1 MSRPPRLADW
11 LLTRVLPLGK
21 RGESILGDL
30 REEFRGHHSR
40 RWYWAQTL
48 RLAVHY
54 AVSESPHRSLTY
66 PRRYPMWLDLAA
78 DVRTAFRMLRR
89 NPGTSALIVA
99 TLAIAIA
106 AATVGFTFA
115 DLALFRGLPVDDN
128 AKVVSFLAV
137 DGHGETFRGRISE
150 PDLLDYR
157 ARNTSLQYLAAMRDG
172 RAPLIANGQSQTI
185 GVIYATANL
194 FGAMGQQPLIG
205 RVFLPGED
213 EEGAAPVAVLSHHY
227 WRDAMGSRPDA
238 LGRTLQIGREIVT
251 VIGVLSPEME
261 FGNLAEADLWLP
273 LKLSPDRPRDARSMR
288 FIGRLREGVTFRDA
302 AAEFA
307 AVADAVAN
315 EHPATNAGW
324 KTQLVSI
331 RVLTGGQGFW
341 VVIALFMLSVGLL
354 IAIAVANV
362 SNLILLRAAARS
374 HELAVRTAIGARG
387 GRLLR
392 QFIVEGLLLSV
403 LAAALA
409 IPAASIGLR
418 ALTVFSGEAV
428 FQQLQIDAHE
438 ITFVATLA
446 LICPIMFSLASAR
459 IVARP
464 DLRQVLVSH
473 GGRGST
479 ATGRWRSVLV
489 VAQVALA
496 VILLTSSSLAFKSL
510 RGAFAQPLGMHAER
524 VLMFGMDLND
534 VMYPD
539 PAAAAAVAAATRDAL
554 AGVPGVTRVSMISS
568 LPVLGDGGPVA
579 FAVDDRQ
586 VVRGEATPTAV
597 LTAAHPAAMDI
608 LGVPLLSGSWWP
620 EGVTDAAVISQTT
633 AERYF
638 DGIDSAVGRHLSLP
652 SGDSRAIYRITGVS
666 ADVANTDR
674 TEAAPPRVWIPLT
687 SKIRRMTFLVEGRD
701 PSALANGVRTVAA
714 SVATAVPIEDLQTFN
729 DAMRQAE
736 ASDYVIIGVLTVFAV
751 VALLLATSGLFGV
764 VSYTAA
770 QRSAEFGTRMALGA
784 SGWDVV
790 RLVVWQSVGLAGRGL
805 VVGILGG
812 VAVGLMMGSLLFGTS
827 PADPVTLAS
836 VAAILTAVT
845 VGATVI
851 PAWRASRIDP
861 VIALRLE

>member
-1 MSRPPRLADW
+1 
-11 LLTRVLPLGK
+11 
-21 RGESILGDL
+21 
-30 REEFRGHHSR
+30 
-40 RWYWAQTL
+40 
-48 RLAVHY
+48 
-54 AVSESPHRSLTY
+54 
-66 PRRYPMWLDLAA
+66 MWLDLTA
-78 DVRTAFRMLRR
+78 DARTAFRMLRR
-89 NPGTSALIVA
+89 NPGTSTLIVA

-157 ARNTSLQYLAAMRDG
+157 ARNTRLQYLAGMRDG
-172 RAPLIANGQSQTI
+172 RAPLISNGQSQTL

-194 FGAMGQQPLIG
+194 LSAMGQAPLLG
-205 RVFLPGED
+205 RGFLPGED
-213 EEGAAPVAVLSHHY
+213 EEGAAPVAVLAHHY
-227 WRDAMGSRPDA
+227 WRDAMGSRADA
-238 LGRTLQIGREIVT
+238 VGRTLQIGRDTVT
-251 VIGVLSPEME
+251 VVGVLSPDME

-273 LKLSPDRPRDARSMR
+273 LKLSHDRPRDARSLR
-288 FIGRLREGVTFRDA
+288 FIGRLRDGVTFSEA

-307 AVADAVAN
+307 SIADAVAS
-315 EHPATNAGW
+315 EHPETNAGW
-324 KTQLVSI
+324 KTELVSI

-362 SNLILLRAAARS
+362 SNLILLRAAARA
-374 HELAVRTAIGARG
+374 HELAVRTAIGARS

-392 QFIVEGLLLSV
+392 QFIVEGLLLS
-403 LAAALA
+403 LLGAALA
-409 IPAASIGLR
+409 MPLAWIGLR
-418 ALTVFSGEAV
+418 ALTVLSGEAV
-428 FQQLQIDAHE
+428 FQQLRIDAHE
-438 ITFVATLA
+438 VTFVAMLA
-446 LICPIMFSLASAR
+446 LICPIVFSLASAR
-459 IVARP
+459 AVARP
-464 DLRQVLVSH
+464 DLRQVLVSQ

-479 ATGRWRSVLV
+479 VTGRWRSVLV

-510 RGAFAQPLGMHAER
+510 RGAFAQPLGMRTDR
-524 VLMFGMDLND
+524 VLIFGMDLND

-539 PAAAAAVAAATRDAL
+539 PEAAAAVANATRDAL

-586 VVRGEATPTAV
+586 AARGDATPTAV
-597 LTAAHPAAMDI
+597 LTAARPAAMDI

-620 EGVTDAAVISQTT
+620 EGATDAAVISETT
-633 AERYF
+633 ARRYF
-638 DGIDSAVGRHLSLP
+638 DGVDGAVGRHLSLP
-652 SGDSRAIYRITGVS
+652 SGDSRVIYRITGVS

-687 SKIRRMTFLVEGRD
+687 AKIRRMTFVVEGHD
-701 PSALANGVRTVAA
+701 PSALANGVRNVAA
-714 SVATAVPIEDLQTFN
+714 SVATTVPIENLQTFN
-729 DAMRQAE
+729 EAMRQAE
-736 ASDYVIIGVLTVFAV
+736 SSDYVVIGVLSVFAV

-764 VSYTAA
+764 VSFSAA

-784 SGWDVV
+784 SAWDVI
-790 RLVVWQSVGLAGRGL
+790 RLVAWQSLGLAGRGL
-805 VVGILGG
+805 IVGLLGG

-827 PADPVTLAS
+827 PADPATLGS

-845 VGATVI
+845 IGATVI

-861 VIALRLE
+861 VIALRSE